1 MNINYINESVIS
13 VAVMRRKHTR
23 MHGANRES
31 TVCVCVC
38 VCGGCLL
45 WFYKAKLSPSLGDWH
60 TICE

>member
-13 VAVMRRKHTR
+13 VAVMRRKHTHMR
-23 MHGANRES
+23 EANRER
-31 TVCVCVC
+31 T

-45 WFYKAKLSPSLGDWH
+45 WFYKASLSPSLGDWH